1 MTLLN
6 WKPLTNLIGQ
16 LGKIDVLAL
25 NGIVAKDCLV
35 DVHSILM
42 GQGAQL
48 ICSMLNLF
56 FKSH

>member
-48 ICSMLNLF
+48 I
-56 FKSH
+56 